1 MCGGTLISV
10 ADCHR
15 MQQQMF
21 MRDSSADVQ
30 AKDSWKLAINI
41 VHSGGICLSENMK
54 KLLQLLNGKKLNTS
68 YIYDWKK

>member
-54 KLLQLLNGKKLNTS
+54 KTVTVIKSQETEYVKC
-68 YIYDWKK
+68 I